1 MGRCYSDCVPIR
13 YPPLAMN
20 LPDLWLISDERID
33 AQLPHALARLPRGSG
48 FIFRHYRLPPA
59 RRRARFEQ
67 LARIARKHGH
77 LVVLSGTPREAR
89 RWRAAGAYGA
99 PQRLAGGPTGLRLA
113 TVHSLREL
121 AQANRT
127 RADAVLL
134 SPVFPTRSHP
144 GAPHLGL
151 VRFRLMAARS
161 CMPVIA
167 LGGMNAYRARSA
179 RIRKWAAIQ
188 GLAKSPTKS
197 FPIHS

>member
-13 YPPLAMN
+13 YPPLSVN
-20 LPDLWLISDERID
+20 LPDIWLISDERID
-33 AQLPHALARLPRGSG
+33 AQLPQVLSRLPRGSG
-48 FIFRHYRLPPA
+48 FVFRHYHLPPA
-59 RRRARFEQ
+59 HRRTRFEE
-67 LARIARKHGH
+67 LARIARRYGH
-77 LVVLSGTPREAR
+77 VVVLSGTPREAG
-89 RWRAAGAYGA
+89 RWQAHGAYCA
-99 PQRLAGGPTGLRLA
+99 PRRLAGGPATLRLA

-144 GAPHLGL
+144 GARHLGQ
-151 VRFRLMAARS
+151 VRFHLMAARS
-161 CMPVIA
+161 GVPVIA
-167 LGGMNAYRARSA
+167 LGGMNAHRARSA